1 MFHTRPLHAV
11 FCVNSSLV
19 LTSSCSTLSPY
30 ACSDPFSSS
39 EAVDDSIPNLNP
51 FLTKLV
57 VDGAHLP
64 VMSSDGVSFSSRT
77 SGHEIFSGK
86 HSFKF
91 LSLSQ

>member
-1 MFHTRPLHAV
+1 MESDLFDMQTN
-11 FCVNSSLV
+11 FQSSMQPGPSV
-19 LTSSCSTLSPY
+19 AT
-30 ACSDPFSSS
+30 AWGDPFSSS

-77 SGHEIFSGK
+77 SGHEIFGGK
-86 HSFKF
+86 HALVSFFQPTHPK
-91 LSLSQ
+91 